1 MLPFVGTTLGALCV
15 VFSKRNTSNR
25 AIKTIEGFSAGV
37 MIAASIWSLL
47 IPSIELA
54 PGEGALT
61 VIPAVVG
68 FLAGFLFFILCE
80 FLLDRYKKRH
90 PEIEARGAIK
100 GNLFPIIAVAVHN
113 LPEGMAVGAIY
124 AEVLR
129 AADVKTAMSAA
140 LALSIGI
147 AIQNFPEGMIVSLPL
162 RTMGMSRTK
171 SFLIGVLSGVIEPI
185 GALITI
191 LAVGLA
197 VPLLPYLLSFAAGA
211 MIYAVFAGFTESD
224 SDGVSTSWML
234 SLAVGF
240 CLMMSLD
247 VILG

>member
-1 MLPFVGTTLGALCV
+1 MLPFLGTTLGALCV
-15 VFSKRNTSNR
+15 VFSKRDSSPR
-25 AIKTIEGFSAGV
+25 MMKIIEGFSAGV

-61 VIPAVVG
+61 VLPAVVG
-68 FLAGFLFFILCE
+68 FLAGFLFFILAE
-80 FLLDRYKKRH
+80 ALLDRYKKRH
-90 PEIEARGAIK
+90 PEADGRTEIK
-100 GNLFPIIAVAVHN
+100 GNLFPIVAVAVHN

-129 AADVKTAMSAA
+129 AADVKSAMSAA
-140 LALSIGI
+140 VALSIGI
-147 AIQNFPEGMIVSLPL
+147 AVQNFPEGMIVSLPL
-162 RTMGMSRTK
+162 RAMGMSRRK
-171 SFLIGVLSGVIEPI
+171 SFLIGVISGVIEPV

-191 LAVGLA
+191 LAAGLA

-211 MIYAVFAGFTESD
+211 MVYAVFAGFTESD
-224 SDGVSTSWML
+224 SEGVSTSWML